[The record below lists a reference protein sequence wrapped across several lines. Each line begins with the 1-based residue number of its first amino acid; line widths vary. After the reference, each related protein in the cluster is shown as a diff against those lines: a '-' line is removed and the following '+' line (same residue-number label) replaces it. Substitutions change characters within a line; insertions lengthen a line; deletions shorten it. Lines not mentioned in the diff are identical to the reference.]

1 MYVRSVITRLGKI
14 TRKHALCSPQSLSC
28 AAVERE
34 IELEG
39 VSRFHCQIN
48 RVFLRRA
55 SERFHS
61 GLERLF
67 QRLYRH
73 LTLSQSSDTIIT
85 VCVECWLKM
94 CTLVGKMSTP
104 ESSPA

>member
-1 MYVRSVITRLGKI
+1 MGTNTLQIVCFLSSVYHLGTGKNNRETCLQI
-14 TRKHALCSPQSLSC
+14 L
-28 AAVERE
+28 AVERE

-48 RVFLRRA
+48 RVFLTRA
-55 SERFHS
+55 SERFYS

-73 LTLSQSSDTIIT
+73 LSLSQSSDVIIT
-85 VCVECWLKM
+85 VCVESWLKM
-94 CTLVGKMSTP
+94 CTLVGKDL
-104 ESSPA
+104 